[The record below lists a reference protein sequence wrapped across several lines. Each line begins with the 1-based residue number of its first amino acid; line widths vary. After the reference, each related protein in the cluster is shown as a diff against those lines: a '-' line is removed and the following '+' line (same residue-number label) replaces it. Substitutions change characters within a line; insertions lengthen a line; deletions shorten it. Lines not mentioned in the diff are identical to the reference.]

1 MEVVG
6 YLSSGALFSAL
17 NMVRLFLTSS
27 FFFLRE
33 TANCYCLLFMAAFS
47 SSTIRVKYQAASIL
61 SSLVMRMCSCCSCT
75 GSEQES
81 QNRKSQKPGQSSN
94 KHLHLTFFSKQMRH
108 LSIDNVQSLSLT
120 KPSREEVFSAGVD
133 SRALAVGSGSM
144 LNLYVLPS
152 LLATCIDRGG
162 IVSVPAIPSLL
173 YIVLEVYNRSGV
185 FKI

>member
-6 YLSSGALFSAL
+6 YLSSEALFSAL
-17 NMVRLFLTSS
+17 FMVRLFLTSS

-33 TANCYCLLFMAAFS
+33 TANCYCLLFVAAFS
-47 SSTIRVKYQAASIL
+47 SSTIRVKYQAASTL

-81 QNRKSQKPGQSSN
+81 QNRKSWKPGQFSY

-108 LSIDNVQSLSLT
+108 LSIDNAQSLSLT
-120 KPSREEVFSAGVD
+120 KPSREEVLSAGVV
-133 SRALAVGSGSM
+133 SKALAAGSGSM
-144 LNLYVLPS
+144 MNLYIYSS
-152 LLATCIDRGG
+152 LFAICIDRGG

-173 YIVLEVYNRSGV
+173 YIVLEV
-185 FKI
+185 